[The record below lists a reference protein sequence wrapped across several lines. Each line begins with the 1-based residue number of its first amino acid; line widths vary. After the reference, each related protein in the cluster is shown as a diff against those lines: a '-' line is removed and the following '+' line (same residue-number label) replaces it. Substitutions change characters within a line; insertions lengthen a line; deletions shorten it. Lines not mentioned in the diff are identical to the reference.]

1 MGLFR
6 YLLSIGVVSDNT
18 EASYTVASYDRLTC
32 NKSIF
37 LVLLFIHLSFAI
49 VTKVMV
55 CERIKCFVFLFYNC
69 RSCAVNDREISQM
82 KSFSLPLCVARQQDS
97 PLSVYGKAC
106 NYISVAK
113 TRFVT

>member
-1 MGLFR
+1 MFLLLI
-6 YLLSIGVVSDNT
+6 YLP
-18 EASYTVASYDRLTC
+18 
-32 NKSIF
+32 
-37 LVLLFIHLSFAI
+37 FAL

-55 CERIKCFVFLFYNC
+55 CDRIKCFEFLFYNC
-69 RSCAVNDREISQM
+69 RSCAVNGREISQM
-82 KSFSLPLCVARQQDS
+82 KSFSLPLCVAKQQDS